1 MTCKEAFNFV
11 DSYMDHE
18 LDLVRQLEVEQ
29 HLKECASCSRAYA
42 ERRSLQAAI
51 KTAPLYFEVPAGLKQ
66 DVRRA
71 LRHAA
76 GVASE
81 TDSAAPAK
89 ALFPRLRWDW
99 TGWFAGAMSAAAFA
113 AVLIGIGP
121 RLLGPLLD
129 DRLSQEVTSGHV
141 RSLLTNH
148 LIDVVSTNQHVV
160 KPWFNGRIDFSPSVR
175 DFSDHGFP
183 LAGGRLDYLAGR
195 PVAALVYHR
204 AAHPINLFTWPSRTG
219 EDTKEKMLSRQGYHL
234 IRWSHGGM
242 TYWVV
247 SDLNEME
254 LKDFAE
260 LVQK

>member
-1 MTCKEAFNFV
+1 MTCKEALNFI
-11 DSYMDHE
+11 DSYVDHE

-29 HLKECASCSRAYA
+29 HIKECAACSRAYA
-42 ERRSLQAAI
+42 ERHALQAAI
-51 KTAPLYFEVPAGLKQ
+51 KAAPLYFEAPAGLEQ

-71 LRHAA
+71 LRRAA
-76 GVASE
+76 GVASR
-81 TDSAAPAK
+81 TDPAVPTK
-89 ALFPRLRWDW
+89 MFPRLEWNW
-99 TGWFAGAMSAAAFA
+99 TGWLAGAMSAAAFA
-113 AVLIGIGP
+113 VVLIGVGP
-121 RLLGPLLD
+121 RLLTPSLD
-129 DRLSQEVTSGHV
+129 DRLSQEVTSSHV

-160 KPWFNGRIDFSPSVR
+160 KPWFNGLLDFSPSVR

-204 AAHPINLFTWPSRTG
+204 AAHPINLFTWPSQPG
-219 EDTKEKMLSRQGYHL
+219 EDAKEKILNRQGYHL

-247 SDLNEME
+247 SDVNEIE

>member
-1 MTCKEAFNFV
+1 MTCKEALNFV

-29 HLKECASCSRAYA
+29 HLKECSACSRAYA
-42 ERRSLQAAI
+42 QRRSLQTAI
-51 KTAPLYFEVPAGLKQ
+51 KAAPLYFETPPRLAQ

-71 LRHAA
+71 LRRAA
-76 GVASE
+76 GEPSATE
-81 TDSAAPAK
+81 SAAPASG
-89 ALFPRLRWDW
+89 LGWNW
-99 TGWFAGAMSAAAFA
+99 TGWFSGVMSAAAV
-113 AVLIGIGP
+113 AVVMIGVGP
-121 RLLGPLLD
+121 HFLSSSSD
-129 DRLSQEVTSGHV
+129 DRLSQEVTSSHV
-141 RSLLTNH
+141 RSLITNH
-148 LIDVVSTNQHVV
+148 LIDIVTSNQHVV

-175 DFSDHGFP
+175 DFSDQGFP

-195 PVAALVYHR
+195 TVAVLVYHR
-204 AAHPINLFTWPSRTG
+204 SAHPINLFIWPSQTG
-219 EDTKEKMLSRQGYHL
+219 QELKEKTLSRQGYHL

-247 SDLNEME
+247 SDVNEKE

>member
-1 MTCKEAFNFV
+1 MTCKEALTFV
-11 DSYMDHE
+11 DSYVDHE

-51 KTAPLYFEVPAGLKQ
+51 KSAPLYYEAPTGLEQ

-71 LRHAA
+71 LRRAA
-76 GVASE
+76 GVTSR
-81 TDSAAPAK
+81 TDSTAPSK
-89 ALFPRLRWDW
+89 VFFPRL
-99 TGWFAGAMSAAAFA
+99 GWNWSGWLAGAMSAAAFA
-113 AVLIGIGP
+113 VVLVGVGP
-121 RLLGPLLD
+121 RLLRPSLD
-129 DRLSQEVTSGHV
+129 DQLSQEVTSSHV

-160 KPWFNGRIDFSPSVR
+160 KPWFNGRLDFSPSVR

-195 PVAALVYHR
+195 TVAVLVYHR
-204 AAHPINLFTWPSRTG
+204 AAHPINVFIWPSQPG
-219 EDTKEKMLSRQGYHL
+219 EELKEKMLNRQGYHL

-247 SDLNEME
+247 SDVNEME
-254 LKDFAE
+254 LKDFTE

>member
-1 MTCKEAFNFV
+1 MICREVLNFI

-18 LDLVRQLEVEQ
+18 LDLVRQLELEQ
-29 HLKECASCSRAYA
+29 HLKECSSCSRAYA

-51 KTAPLYFEVPAGLKQ
+51 KSAPLAFEAPAGLEQ

-71 LRHAA
+71 LRRAA
-76 GVASE
+76 GTNTSAS
-81 TDSAAPAK
+81 AK
-89 ALFPRLRWDW
+89 GFFPRLGWNW
-99 TGWFAGAMSAAAFA
+99 TGWFAGAMSAT
-113 AVLIGIGP
+113 AVAVALIGVGP
-121 RLLGPLLD
+121 RFLQPSLD
-129 DRLSQEVTSGHV
+129 DRLAQEVTSGHV
-141 RSLLTNH
+141 RSLITNH

-160 KPWFNGRIDFSPSVR
+160 KPWFNGRLDFSPSVR

-183 LAGGRLDYLAGR
+183 LTGGRLDYLAGR

-204 AAHPINLFTWPSRTG
+204 AAHPINLFTWPSPPG
-219 EDTKEKMLSRQGYHL
+219 EDLKEKMLSRQGYHL

-247 SDLNEME
+247 SDLNENE

>member
-1 MTCKEAFNFV
+1 MICNEALNFI

-29 HLKECASCSRAYA
+29 HLKECASCSSAYA
-42 ERRSLQAAI
+42 ERRSLQATL
-51 KTAPLYFEVPAGLKQ
+51 KTAPLYFETPAGLEQ

-71 LRHAA
+71 LRRAA
-76 GVASE
+76 GIAQGTDAS
-81 TDSAAPAK
+81 APAK
-89 ALFPRLRWDW
+89 EFFPRLGWNW
-99 TGWFAGAMSAAAFA
+99 AGWFTGALSAAAV
-113 AVLIGIGP
+113 AVMLIGVGP
-121 RLLGPLLD
+121 RLFGPSLD
-129 DRLSQEVTSGHV
+129 DRLSQEVTSSHV
-141 RSLLTNH
+141 RSLITNH

-160 KPWFNGRIDFSPSVR
+160 KPWFNGRLDFSPTVG

-183 LAGGRLDYLAGR
+183 LTGGRLDYIAGR

-204 AAHPINLFTWPSRTG
+204 RDHPINLFTWPSKPG
-219 EDTKEKMLSRQGYHL
+219 EDVKEKTLSRQGYHL

-247 SDLNEME
+247 SDVNENE